1 MADRAQGSVAF
12 TPIVT
17 ILADADADAVDA
29 IHHNI
34 KGSLGGDCTF
44 TVADGDDNWFYAPNV
59 ICTTTSDELFGAS
72 DNNTDLVG
80 ASGDQSNGPNE
91 AAGTAVTFTDDSL
104 ADCDA
109 DKVWFLF
116 VKNTGT
122 SDTSNTTT
130 TNSVYLSFDSSAAGY
145 NVADNI
151 EIPGMTA
158 EGILKTKIEFI
169 SEITSVDNLSP
180 FLLNSLLLIALLVNL
195 FQFQSYSDNHSLLSS
210 KVITLKPEF
219 SFCVKENHTFIS
231 SGG

>member
-151 EIPGMTA
+151 EIKAGEAWMTNLA
-158 EGILKTKIEFI
+158 GPVMANIFI
-169 SEITSVDNLSP
+169 MTGQ
-180 FLLNSLLLIALLVNL
+180 ARGAGAAATVND
-195 FQFQSYSDNHSLLSS
+195 STAVRCTVAAIVED
-210 KVITLKPEF
+210 VA
-219 SFCVKENHTFIS
+219 
-231 SGG
+231 

>member
-1 MADRAQGSVAF
+1 MADRAQGAVSF

-17 ILADADADAVDA
+17 IAAGSDADADAIDV
-29 IHHNI
+29 IQHNI
-34 KGSLGGDCTF
+34 SGNLGGDLTF
-44 TVADGDDNWFYAPNV
+44 TVQDGDDNWFYAPNV

-91 AAGTAVTFTDDSL
+91 AVASAVTFTDDSL

-122 SDTSNTTT
+122 SDISNTAT
-130 TNSVYLSFDSSAAGY
+130 TNSVYLSFDGTAAGY

-151 EIPGMTA
+151 EIKAGEAWMSNLAGPVMSNVFIMTGQA
-158 EGILKTKIEFI
+158 RSAGT
-169 SEITSVDNLSP
+169 
-180 FLLNSLLLIALLVNL
+180 
-195 FQFQSYSDNHSLLSS
+195 
-210 KVITLKPEF
+210 
-219 SFCVKENHTFIS
+219 
-231 SGG
+231 GGDVRCTVAAIVEDVA